1 MENQR
6 RGFPFEFFQR
16 IVRDAPDAVV
26 FADQSG
32 IVRFWNRG
40 AEEIFGHAE
49 DEAIG
54 QSLDLIIPQGLRERH
69 WQGFHGVMQQ
79 GKESRYGRRDLLRV
93 PAMRK
98 DGARISVEF
107 SLQIV
112 EWNGERL
119 AVATLRDATEQ
130 WETERELRRR
140 LEDLES

>member
-1 MENQR
+1 M
-6 RGFPFEFFQR
+6 
-16 IVRDAPDAVV
+16 
-26 FADQSG
+26 
-32 IVRFWNRG
+32 RFWNRG
-40 AEEIFGHAE
+40 AEEIFGHSK
-49 DEAIG
+49 DEAVG

-69 WQGFHGVMQQ
+69 WQGFSEVMRH

-112 EWNGERL
+112 DVNGERP

-130 WETERELRRR
+130 WETVRELRRR
-140 LEDLES
+140 LGDLES